1 MIDNDY
7 KKAHQSLLSHIDK
20 GDLTYNRFRETR
32 TVRALILAGFLS
44 REKISQPDGSMVV
57 KLELTEAGHRYL
69 GGLWY

>member
-7 KKAHQSLLSHIDK
+7 KKEHQSLLTHIEQ

-32 TVRALILAGFLS
+32 TVRALVLAGFLT
-44 REKISQPDGSMVV
+44 REKVQKPDGTVEA

-69 GGLWY
+69 AGLWY